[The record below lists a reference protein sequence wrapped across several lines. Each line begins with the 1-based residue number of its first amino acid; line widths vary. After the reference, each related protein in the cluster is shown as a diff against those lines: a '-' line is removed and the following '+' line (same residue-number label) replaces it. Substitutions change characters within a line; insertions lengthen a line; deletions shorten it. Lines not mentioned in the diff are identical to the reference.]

1 MYRPSNKFSLQS
13 LLKYKFKYF
22 KIPSSGSFILFKKIF
37 FNIKKPFNNSI
48 SKYDWQYIVSALLL
62 ILVFIFTDLIRAFDK
77 DFFYFVPRLISEQ
90 PYRIFTST
98 LVHADLNHLLSNL
111 GGIIITRY
119 LLMRLGIKSRFFYL
133 KFILICSFLNFFI
146 TWIYEKILSYFFN
159 IYPNYAALGF
169 SGIIYALFGFLL
181 LTSFYGKSY
190 FLGKK
195 IGLKSN
201 YEVQKMLKGICF
213 IGLIFSFLPGVSLL
227 GHISGFIAG
236 CYLFLI

>member
-1 MYRPSNKFSLQS
+1 MA
-13 LLKYKFKYF
+13 
-22 KIPSSGSFILFKKIF
+22 I
-37 FNIKKPFNNSI
+37 NNSI
-48 SKYDWQYIVSALLL
+48 FKNDWQYILSASLL
-62 ILVFIFTDLIRAFDK
+62 IIVFILTDLIKAFDK
-77 DFFYFVPRLISEQ
+77 EFLYFVPRLISDQ
-90 PYRIFTST
+90 PHRIFTSI

-119 LLMRLGIKSRFFYL
+119 FLMRLGIESRFFYL

-146 TWIYEKILSYFFN
+146 IWVYEKILSYFN

-181 LTSFYGKSY
+181 LTSFYGKSH

-201 YEVQKMLKGICF
+201 YEVQKMSKTICL

-227 GHISGFIAG
+227 GHLSGFIAG
-236 CYLFLI
+236 CFLFLI

>member
-1 MYRPSNKFSLQS
+1 MPVK
-13 LLKYKFKYF
+13 
-22 KIPSSGSFILFKKIF
+22 
-37 FNIKKPFNNSI
+37 NSI
-48 SKYDWQYIVSALLL
+48 SKYDWQYIVSASLL
-62 ILVFIFTDLIRAFDK
+62 ISVFIFTDLIGIFDK
-77 DFFYFVPRLISEQ
+77 EFLYFVPRLISDQ

-119 LLMRLGIKSRFFYL
+119 FLMRLGIESRFFFL
-133 KFILICSFLNFFI
+133 KFILISSFLSFFI
-146 TWIYEKILSYFFN
+146 IWIYEKILLYFFN
-159 IYPNYAALGF
+159 VYPNYAALGF

-201 YEVQKMLKGICF
+201 YEVQKMSKTICF
-213 IGLIFSFLPGVSLL
+213 IGLIFSFFPGVSLL
-227 GHISGFIAG
+227 GHLSGFFSG
-236 CYLFLI
+236 CLLFLI